1 MLRKKILTI
10 RRRITLKKIL
20 NNKLFLSSYL
30 ADVISNFGDTL
41 YYLALMNYVLF
52 LPDTKFALAMITAS
66 ETLPILSGLFMGI
79 WADRTKNKLDTIL
92 ATLVLRFVLYA
103 FVGLLM
109 GFTPALWIVVVVCVV
124 NFLSDLAGQYENGL
138 YIPLSLR
145 VLEAEDR
152 ETAMAFKNT
161 VGGILMIVFR
171 SSGAILIGYMSYQ
184 NLAFFNAGTF
194 LVSLVIMVGLRP
206 AFAKLLKE
214 NPIQE
219 VEQTETEAGLIKGIG
234 QSLKESY
241 QAIQN
246 IPVLKASILTIAG
259 INTVFSAISPLV
271 ILTMKE
277 YSDFVIVNSS
287 ITLALVFNLFSV
299 GYILGS
305 SLGMAFFKHMSL
317 SNLLKCC
324 TVLSVILFVGFYFH
338 NIYIVMATILVTTM
352 TTGIINTKLYAL
364 IMNELPEDKLATINA
379 GMGTI
384 FNIGM
389 LAGQALVAL
398 MVTIL
403 SVTSIS
409 LIFLLLSVGLVS
421 YTILV
426 DRKPKNEVVVKV

>member
-1 MLRKKILTI
+1 M
-10 RRRITLKKIL
+10 KKIL

-52 LPDTKFALAMITAS
+52 LPDTKFALAMITVS

-92 ATLVLRFVLYA
+92 ATLVIRFVLYA
-103 FVGLLM
+103 LVGLLM
-109 GFTPALWIVVVVCVV
+109 GFTPALWIVAVVCVV

-138 YIPLSLR
+138 YMPLSLR
-145 VLEAEDR
+145 VVEAEDR

-171 SSGAILIGYMSYQ
+171 SSGAILIGFMSYQ

-194 LVSLVIMVGLRP
+194 LVSLAIMVTLRP

-234 QSLKESY
+234 QSIKDSY
-241 QAIQN
+241 QAVQN
-246 IPVLKASILTIAG
+246 IPVLKASIITIASL
-259 INTVFSAISPLV
+259 NAIFTALSPLA
-271 ILTMKE
+271 ILNMKE
-277 YSDFVIVNSS
+277 FSDFVIVNAGTTVALIS
-287 ITLALVFNLFSV
+287 ILFSV
-299 GYILGS
+299 GSILGS
-305 SLGMAFFKHMSL
+305 SIGMALFKNVSL
-317 SNLLKCC
+317 INLLKFS
-324 TVLSVILFVGFYFH
+324 TLMPVLLFSGFFLH
-338 NIYIVMATILVTTM
+338 NIYVVLAVIFVTAVTLGIFNPKMSALV
-352 TTGIINTKLYAL
+352 
-364 IMNELPEDKLATINA
+364 MNELPEDKLATVGGGIDA
-379 GMGTI
+379 
-384 FNIGM
+384 FCQIGM
-389 LAGQALVAL
+389 VAGQALVAL
-398 MVTIL
+398 MITIL

-426 DRKPKNEVVVKV
+426 GRRPKNEVVVKA

>member
-1 MLRKKILTI
+1 
-10 RRRITLKKIL
+10 
-20 NNKLFLSSYL
+20 
-30 ADVISNFGDTL
+30 
-41 YYLALMNYVLF
+41 
-52 LPDTKFALAMITAS
+52 
-66 ETLPILSGLFMGI
+66 
-79 WADRTKNKLDTIL
+79 
-92 ATLVLRFVLYA
+92 
-103 FVGLLM
+103 
-109 GFTPALWIVVVVCVV
+109 
-124 NFLSDLAGQYENGL
+124 
-138 YIPLSLR
+138 
-145 VLEAEDR
+145 
-152 ETAMAFKNT
+152 MA
-161 VGGILMIVFR
+161 
-171 SSGAILIGYMSYQ
+171 
-184 NLAFFNAGTF
+184 
-194 LVSLVIMVGLRP
+194 GLRS

-259 INTVFSAISPLV
+259 INTVFSAVSPLV
-271 ILTMKE
+271 ILAMKE
-277 YSDFVIVNSS
+277 FSDFVIVNSS

-305 SLGMAFFKHMSL
+305 SLGMAFFKHVRL

-352 TTGIINTKLYAL
+352 TTGIINPKLYAL

-389 LAGQALVAL
+389 LAGQTLVAL
-398 MVTIL
+398 MVTLL
-403 SVTSIS
+403 SVTSIP

-426 DRKPKNEVVVKV
+426 GRRPKNEVVVKA

>member
-1 MLRKKILTI
+1 M
-10 RRRITLKKIL
+10 KKIL

-41 YYLALMNYVLF
+41 YYLALMNYVLL
-52 LPDTKFALAMITAS
+52 LPDTKFALAMITVS

-103 FVGLLM
+103 LVGLLM
-109 GFTPALWIVVVVCVV
+109 GFTPALWIVAVVCVV

-138 YIPLSLR
+138 YMPLSLR
-145 VLEAEDR
+145 VLEAEER

-194 LVSLVIMVGLRP
+194 LVSLAIMAGLRL

-219 VEQTETEAGLIKGIG
+219 VEKSETEAGLIKGIG

-246 IPVLKASILTIAG
+246 IPVLKASILTISG
-259 INTVFSAISPLV
+259 INTVVSAVSPMV
-271 ILTMKE
+271 ILSMKE
-277 YSDFVIVNSS
+277 FSDFVIGNSG

-305 SLGMAFFKHMSL
+305 SLGMAFFKNISL

-324 TVLSVILFVGFYFH
+324 TGLAVILFVGFYFH

-352 TTGIINTKLYAL
+352 TTGIINPKLYAL
-364 IMNELPEDKLATINA
+364 IMNELPEDKLATIYA

-403 SVTSIS
+403 SVKSIS

-426 DRKPKNEVVVKV
+426 DCKPKNEVAEV

>member
-1 MLRKKILTI
+1 MKKLIH
-10 RRRITLKKIL
+10 
-20 NNKLFLSSYL
+20 NKLFLSSFV
-30 ADVISNFGDTL
+30 ADLISNFGDTL
-41 YYLALMNYVLF
+41 YYLTLMNYVLF
-52 LPDTKFALAMITAS
+52 LPDTKFALAMITVS

-79 WADRTKNKLDTIL
+79 WADRTKKKLDTIL
-92 ATLVLRFVLYA
+92 ATLVLRFVLYVL
-103 FVGLLM
+103 VGLLM
-109 GFTPALWIVVVVCVV
+109 GFTPALWIVAVVCVV

-138 YIPLSLR
+138 YMPLSLR

-171 SSGAILIGYMSYQ
+171 SSGAILIGFMSYQ

-194 LVSLVIMVGLRP
+194 LVSLAIMVTLRP

-219 VEQTETEAGLIKGIG
+219 AEQTETEAGLIKGIG

-241 QAIQN
+241 QVIQN
-246 IPVLKASILTIAG
+246 IPVLKASILTISG
-259 INTVFSAISPLV
+259 INTVVSAVSPMV
-271 ILTMKE
+271 ILSMKE
-277 YSDFVIVNSS
+277 FSDFVIVNSG

-305 SLGMAFFKHMSL
+305 SLGMAFFKHISL

-324 TVLSVILFVGFYFH
+324 TVFSVILFVGFYLH
-338 NIYIVMATILVTTM
+338 NIDIVMATILVTTM
-352 TTGIINTKLYAL
+352 TTGIFNPKMSAL
-364 IMNELPEDKLATINA
+364 VMNELPEDKLATINA

-398 MVTIL
+398 MVTVL
-403 SVTSIS
+403 SATSIS
-409 LIFLLLSVGLVS
+409 LIFLLLSVGLLG
-421 YTILV
+421 YTILTGI
-426 DRKPKNEVVVKV
+426 KPAKSFVNT

>member
-1 MLRKKILTI
+1 M
-10 RRRITLKKIL
+10 KKIL

-52 LPDTKFALAMITAS
+52 LPDTKFALAMVTAS

-92 ATLVLRFVLYA
+92 ATLVVRVGLYA

-109 GFTPALWIVVVVCVV
+109 GFTPALWIVAVVCLV
-124 NFLSDLAGQYENGL
+124 NFLSDLSGQYENGL
-138 YIPLSLR
+138 YMPLSLR

-194 LVSLVIMVGLRP
+194 LVSLAIMAGLRP
-206 AFAKLLKE
+206 AFAKMLKE

-219 VEQTETEAGLIKGIG
+219 VERTETGAGLIKGIG

-246 IPVLKASILTIAG
+246 LPVLKASILTIAG
-259 INTVFSAISPLV
+259 INTVFSAVSPLV
-271 ILTMKE
+271 ILAMKE
-277 YSDFVIVNSS
+277 FSDFVIVNSS

-305 SLGMAFFKHMSL
+305 SLGMAFFKHVSL

-324 TVLSVILFVGFYFH
+324 TVLSVILFVGFYLH

-352 TTGIINTKLYAL
+352 TTGIINPKLYAL

-389 LAGQALVAL
+389 VAGQALVAL

-426 DRKPKNEVVVKV
+426 GRRPKNEVVVKA

>member
-1 MLRKKILTI
+1 MKKLIH
-10 RRRITLKKIL
+10 
-20 NNKLFLSSYL
+20 NKLFLSSFV
-30 ADVISNFGDTL
+30 ADLISNFGDTL
-41 YYLALMNYVLF
+41 YYLALMNYVLL

-66 ETLPILSGLFMGI
+66 ETLPILAGLFIGI
-79 WADRTKNKLDTIL
+79 WADKTKNKLDTIL
-92 ATLVLRFVLYA
+92 ATLVVRVGLYA
-103 FVGLLM
+103 LVGLLM
-109 GFTPALWIVVVVCVV
+109 GFTPALWVVAVVCVI

-138 YIPLSLR
+138 YMPVSLR
-145 VLEAEDR
+145 VVAAEDR
-152 ETAMAFKNT
+152 ETAMAFKMT
-161 VGGILMIVFR
+161 VKSLLQIAFQA
-171 SSGAILIGYMSYQ
+171 SGAILIGFMSYQ

-194 LVSLVIMVGLRP
+194 LVSLAIMATLRP
-206 AFAKLLKE
+206 ALAKLLKE

-219 VEQTETEAGLIKGIG
+219 AEQTETEAGLIKGMRN
-234 QSLKESY
+234 SLKESY
-241 QAIQN
+241 QAVQN
-246 IPVLKASILTIAG
+246 IPVLKASIVTISG
-259 INTVFSAISPLV
+259 INTVVSAVSPLV
-271 ILTMKE
+271 ILSMKE
-277 YSDFVIVNSS
+277 FSDFVIVNSG

-305 SLGMAFFKHMSL
+305 SLGMAFFKHISL

-324 TVLSVILFVGFYFH
+324 TGLSITLFVGFYLH

-352 TTGIINTKLYAL
+352 TTGIINPKLYAL

-389 LAGQALVAL
+389 VAGQALVAL

-403 SVTSIS
+403 SATSIS

-426 DRKPKNEVVVKV
+426 GRRPKNEVVVKA

>member
-1 MLRKKILTI
+1 M
-10 RRRITLKKIL
+10 KKIL

-52 LPDTKFALAMITAS
+52 LPDTKFALAMITVS

-92 ATLVLRFVLYA
+92 ATLVIRFVLYA
-103 FVGLLM
+103 LVGLLM
-109 GFTPALWIVVVVCVV
+109 GFTPALWIVAVVCVV

-138 YIPLSLR
+138 YMPLSLR
-145 VLEAEDR
+145 VVEAEDR

-171 SSGAILIGYMSYQ
+171 SSGAILIGFMSYQ

-194 LVSLVIMVGLRP
+194 LVSLAIMVTLRP

-241 QAIQN
+241 QAIQK

-271 ILTMKE
+271 ILSMKE
-277 YSDFVIVNSS
+277 FSDFVIVNSG

-305 SLGMAFFKHMSL
+305 SLGMAFFKHISL

-324 TVLSVILFVGFYFH
+324 TGFSVILFVGFYLH

-352 TTGIINTKLYAL
+352 TTGIINPKLYAL
-364 IMNELPEDKLATINA
+364 IMNELPEDKLATVGGGIDA
-379 GMGTI
+379 
-384 FNIGM
+384 FCQIGM
-389 LAGQALVAL
+389 VAGQALVAL
-398 MVTIL
+398 MVTVL
-403 SVTSIS
+403 SATSIS

-426 DRKPKNEVVVKV
+426 GRRPKNEVVVKA

>member
-1 MLRKKILTI
+1 MKKII
-10 RRRITLKKIL
+10 C
-20 NNKLFLSSYL
+20 NKMFLFSYL

-41 YYLALMNYVLF
+41 YYLALMNYVL
-52 LPDTKFALAMITAS
+52 LLADTKFALAMITAS
-66 ETLPILSGLFMGI
+66 ETLPILAGLFIGI
-79 WADRTKNKLDTIL
+79 WADKTKNKLDTIL
-92 ATLVLRFVLYA
+92 ATLVARVGLYA
-103 FVGLLM
+103 LVGLLM
-109 GFTPALWIVVVVCVV
+109 GFTPALWIVAVVCLV
-124 NFLSDLAGQYENGL
+124 NFLSDLSGQYENGL
-138 YIPLSLR
+138 YMPLSLR

-184 NLAFFNAGTF
+184 NLAFLNAGTF
-194 LVSLVIMVGLRP
+194 LVSLAIMAGLRP

-219 VEQTETEAGLIKGIG
+219 VEQTETEAGLVKGIG

-241 QAIQN
+241 QAIQK
-246 IPVLKASILTIAG
+246 IPLLKVSILTIAG

-271 ILTMKE
+271 ILSMKE
-277 YSDFVIVNSS
+277 FSDFVIVNSG

-305 SLGMAFFKHMSL
+305 SLGMAFFKHISL

-324 TVLSVILFVGFYFH
+324 TGLSITLFVGFYLH

-352 TTGIINTKLYAL
+352 TTGIINPKLYAL

-389 LAGQALVAL
+389 VAGQALVAL
-398 MVTIL
+398 MVTML
-403 SVTSIS
+403 SATSIS

-426 DRKPKNEVVVKV
+426 GRKPKNEVAQV

>member
-1 MLRKKILTI
+1 MKKII
-10 RRRITLKKIL
+10 CNKIF
-20 NNKLFLSSYL
+20 LFSYL

-41 YYLALMNYVLF
+41 YYLALMNYILF
-52 LPDTKFALAMITAS
+52 LPDTKFALAMITVS
-66 ETLPILSGLFMGI
+66 EILPILSGLFMGI

-103 FVGLLM
+103 LVGLLM
-109 GFTPALWIVVVVCVV
+109 GFTLALWIVAVVCVV

-138 YIPLSLR
+138 YMPLSLR

-194 LVSLVIMVGLRP
+194 LVSLVIMAGLRP

-219 VEQTETEAGLIKGIG
+219 VEQTETEAGLIKRIG

-259 INTVFSAISPLV
+259 INTVFSAVSPLV
-271 ILTMKE
+271 ILAMKE
-277 YSDFVIVNSS
+277 FSDFVIVNSS

-305 SLGMAFFKHMSL
+305 SLGMAFFKHVSL
-317 SNLLKCC
+317 SKLLKLC

-352 TTGIINTKLYAL
+352 TTGIINPKLYAL

-389 LAGQALVAL
+389 LAGQALVSL

-426 DRKPKNEVVVKV
+426 GRKPKNEVAQV

>member
-1 MLRKKILTI
+1 MKKII
-10 RRRITLKKIL
+10 C
-20 NNKLFLSSYL
+20 NKMFLFSYL

-41 YYLALMNYVLF
+41 YYLALMNYVLL

-66 ETLPILSGLFMGI
+66 ETLPILAGLFIGI
-79 WADRTKNKLDTIL
+79 WADKTKNKLDTIL
-92 ATLVLRFVLYA
+92 ATLVARVGLYA
-103 FVGLLM
+103 LVGLLM
-109 GFTPALWIVVVVCVV
+109 GFTPALWIVAVVCLV
-124 NFLSDLAGQYENGL
+124 NFLSDLSGQYENGL
-138 YIPLSLR
+138 YMPLSLR

-194 LVSLVIMVGLRP
+194 LVSLAIIAGLRP

-219 VEQTETEAGLIKGIG
+219 ADQTKTEAGFIKGVG

-246 IPVLKASILTIAG
+246 IPVLKASILTISG
-259 INTVFSAISPLV
+259 INTVVSAVSPLV
-271 ILTMKE
+271 ILAMKE
-277 YSDFVIVNSS
+277 FSDFVIVNSG

-305 SLGMAFFKHMSL
+305 SLGMAFFKHISL

-324 TVLSVILFVGFYFH
+324 TGLSITLFVGFYLH

-352 TTGIINTKLYAL
+352 TTGIINPKLYAL

-389 LAGQALVAL
+389 VAGQALVAL

-403 SVTSIS
+403 SATSIS

-426 DRKPKNEVVVKV
+426 GRRPKNEVVVKA

>member
-1 MLRKKILTI
+1 M
-10 RRRITLKKIL
+10 KKIL
-20 NNKLFLSSYL
+20 NNRLFLSSYL

-52 LPDTKFALAMITAS
+52 LPDTKFALAMITVS

-92 ATLVLRFVLYA
+92 ATLVARVGLYA
-103 FVGLLM
+103 LVGMLM
-109 GFTPALWIVVVVCVV
+109 GFTPALWIVAVVCVV

-138 YIPLSLR
+138 YMPLSLR
-145 VLEAEDR
+145 VVEAEDR

-161 VGGILMIVFR
+161 MGGILMIVFR
-171 SSGAILIGYMSYQ
+171 SSGAILIGFMSYQ

-194 LVSLVIMVGLRP
+194 LVSLAIMVTLRP

-241 QAIQN
+241 QAIQK
-246 IPVLKASILTIAG
+246 IPLLKASILTIVG

-271 ILTMKE
+271 ILAMKE
-277 YSDFVIVNSS
+277 FSDFVIVNSG

-305 SLGMAFFKHMSL
+305 SLGMAFFKHISL

-324 TVLSVILFVGFYFH
+324 TGFSVILFVGFYLH

-352 TTGIINTKLYAL
+352 MTGIINPKLYAL

-403 SVTSIS
+403 YVTSIS

-426 DRKPKNEVVVKV
+426 GRRPKNEVVVKA

>member
-1 MLRKKILTI
+1 M
-10 RRRITLKKIL
+10 KKIL

-52 LPDTKFALAMITAS
+52 LPDTKFALAMITVS

-92 ATLVLRFVLYA
+92 ATLVIRFVLYA
-103 FVGLLM
+103 LVGLLM
-109 GFTPALWIVVVVCVV
+109 GFTPALWIVAVVCVV

-138 YIPLSLR
+138 YMPLSLR
-145 VLEAEDR
+145 VVEAEDR

-171 SSGAILIGYMSYQ
+171 SSGAILIGFMSYQ

-194 LVSLVIMVGLRP
+194 LVSLAIMVTLRP

-241 QAIQN
+241 QAIQK

-271 ILTMKE
+271 ILSMKE
-277 YSDFVIVNSS
+277 FSDFVIVNSG

-305 SLGMAFFKHMSL
+305 SLGMAFFKHISL

-324 TVLSVILFVGFYFH
+324 TVFSVILFVGFYLH

-352 TTGIINTKLYAL
+352 MTGIINPKLYAL

-398 MVTIL
+398 MVTVL
-403 SVTSIS
+403 SATSIS

-426 DRKPKNEVVVKV
+426 GRRPKNEVVVKA

>member
-1 MLRKKILTI
+1 MKKII
-10 RRRITLKKIL
+10 CNKIF
-20 NNKLFLSSYL
+20 LFSYL

-41 YYLALMNYVLF
+41 YYLALMNYILF
-52 LPDTKFALAMITAS
+52 LPDTKFALAMITVS
-66 ETLPILSGLFMGI
+66 EILPILSGLFMGI

-103 FVGLLM
+103 LVGLLM
-109 GFTPALWIVVVVCVV
+109 GFTLALWIVAVVCVV

-138 YIPLSLR
+138 YMPLSLR

-194 LVSLVIMVGLRP
+194 LVSLVIMAGLRP

-219 VEQTETEAGLIKGIG
+219 VEQTETEAGLIKRIG

-259 INTVFSAISPLV
+259 INTVFSAVSPLV
-271 ILTMKE
+271 ILAMKE
-277 YSDFVIVNSS
+277 FSDFVIVNAGTTVALIS
-287 ITLALVFNLFSV
+287 IFFSV
-299 GYILGS
+299 GSILGS
-305 SLGMAFFKHMSL
+305 SLGMAAFKNVSL
-317 SNLLKCC
+317 FNLLKFS
-324 TVLSVILFVGFYFH
+324 TLMPALLFSGIFLH
-338 NIYIVMATILVTTM
+338 NIYMVLAVLFVTAMTLGVFNPKMSALV
-352 TTGIINTKLYAL
+352 L
-364 IMNELPEDKLATINA
+364 NELPEDKLATVGGGIDA
-379 GMGTI
+379 
-384 FNIGM
+384 FCQIGM
-389 LAGQALVAL
+389 VAGQALVAL
-398 MVTIL
+398 MVTLL
-403 SVTSIS
+403 SATSIS

-426 DRKPKNEVVVKV
+426 GRRPKNEVVVKA

>member
-1 MLRKKILTI
+1 MKKLI
-10 RRRITLKKIL
+10 R
-20 NNKLFLSSYL
+20 NKLFLFSYL

-92 ATLVLRFVLYA
+92 ATLVLRFAMYA
-103 FVGLLM
+103 LVGLLM
-109 GFTPALWIVVVVCVV
+109 GFNPALWIVVVVCVV

-138 YIPLSLR
+138 YMPLSLR
-145 VLEAEDR
+145 VLEAADR
-152 ETAMAFKNT
+152 EIAMAFKNT

-171 SSGAILIGYMSYQ
+171 SSGAILIGYMTYQ

-194 LVSLVIMVGLRP
+194 LVSLAIMAGLRP

-219 VEQTETEAGLIKGIG
+219 VGQTETEAGLIKGIG
-234 QSLKESY
+234 RSLKDSY

-259 INTVFSAISPLV
+259 INMVVSAVSPLV
-271 ILTMKE
+271 IMSMKE
-277 YSDFVIVNSS
+277 FSDFVIVNSG

-305 SLGMAFFKHMSL
+305 SLGVAFLKNIIL
-317 SNLLKCC
+317 PNLLKCC

-338 NIYIVMATILVTTM
+338 NIYIVMAVILLNTM
-352 TTGIINTKLYAL
+352 TTGVINPKLYAL

-389 LAGQALVAL
+389 LAGQAMVAL
-398 MVTIL
+398 MVTLL

-409 LIFLLLSVGLVS
+409 LIFLLLSVGLLG
-421 YTILV
+421 YTILTGS
-426 DRKPKNEVVVKV
+426 KPIKSLVNT